1 MGQTQEVLVRSE
13 LSIEPL
19 HTILAREDW
28 YFTEGLQAG
37 PPHDTNK
44 DGIPHFPLPVFLK
57 T

>member
-13 LSIEPL
+13 LSVEPI
-19 HTILAREDW
+19 HTILARADQCL
-28 YFTEGLQAG
+28 TEGLQAW

>member
-13 LSIEPL
+13 LSIEPI
-19 HTILAREDW
+19 HTILARADR
-28 YFTEGLQAG
+28 YFTEGLQAR

-44 DGIPHFPLPVFLK
+44 DDIPHFPLPVFLK

>member
-13 LSIEPL
+13 LSVEPL
-19 HTILAREDW
+19 HTILAREDR

-57 T
+57 A